1 MPVTQALLV
10 ANVLFYLLMMG
21 SGLPLLEWFALWP
34 LGPLFEPWQLV
45 SYSFLHGGVAHI
57 VFNMFAL
64 YTFGAGIER
73 LFGSRFY
80 ALYYFACVVSA
91 AICHLVFTSV
101 AGGPPVPT
109 VGASG
114 GVYGLLLAYGLYF
127 PHQPRDAADPA
138 DPDERAHAGV
148 RVRRAGAVLRRH
160 RHRRRHR
167 ALRAPRR
174 HARRLADDRIPKKS
188 GRKTMKVVALEEHYW
203 DAEVA
208 SHFKEQGPETRN
220 PKMLERLT
228 DLGAL
233 RLKEMDDAG
242 IDLQVLSHGA
252 PATQRI
258 EGELAVSV
266 SRNANDRLHKVV
278 QGESEAIPG
287 VRRPADPTSRKRR
300 PTSSSVP

>member
-80 ALYYFACVVSA
+80 ALYYFACVVTA
-91 AICHLVFTSV
+91 AICHLIFTSV

-127 PHQPRDAADPA
+127 PH
-138 DPDERAHAGV
+138 H
-148 RVRRAGAVLRRH
+148 RVML
-160 RHRRRHR
+160 
-167 ALRAPRR
+167 LIPPIPMN
-174 HARRLADDRIPKKS
+174 ARTLVFVFA
-188 GRKTMKVVALEEHYW
+188 ALELFFGVTGT
-203 DAEVA
+203 A
-208 SHFKEQGPETRN
+208 
-220 PKMLERLT
+220 
-228 DLGAL
+228 
-233 RLKEMDDAG
+233 AG
-242 IDLQVLSHGA
+242 IAHFAHLGGMLGGWLM
-252 PATQRI
+252 I
-258 EGELAVSV
+258 EY
-266 SRNANDRLHKVV
+266 
-278 QGESEAIPG
+278 
-287 VRRPADPTSRKRR
+287 RKRGGGR
-300 PTSSSVP
+300 R